1 MPKTYRINSYSY
13 EFRNMPEE
21 NLALLYLRED
31 NKLVCMLAFHDKRDE
46 DIPPPREDENGII
59 FSVCRFSWLRN
70 ILDMLRK
77 EKPVF
82 LYWDLNKQTLSL
94 QSDENTVNDRAK
106 TKLLD
111 YFFR

>member
-1 MPKTYRINSYSY
+1 MARTYRINSYSY

-31 NKLVCMLAFHDKRDE
+31 NKLVCVFAFHDRRDE
-46 DIPPPREDENGII
+46 DIPPPREDENGTI
-59 FSVCRFSWLRN
+59 FSVCKFNWLMN

-82 LYWDLNKQTLSL
+82 LSWNASKQTLSI
-94 QSDENTVNDRAK
+94 QSDERTVDDTAK

>member
-1 MPKTYRINSYSY
+1 MAKTYRINSYSY

-31 NKLVCMLAFHDKRDE
+31 SRLIAVLAFHDKRDE
-46 DIPPPREDENGII
+46 DIPPPREDENGIV

-70 ILDMLRK
+70 ILDMLRN

-82 LYWDLNKQTLSL
+82 LFWDINQQTLSL
-94 QSDENTVNDRAK
+94 QSDERTVDDTAK
-106 TKLLD
+106 ARLLD